1 MGVAAATVVLRLFTR
16 FHVSRANLNVD
27 DCLVVIALAFSTALI
42 GIVFKQ
48 IEHGLAYHMW
58 DIPFETYNIWNPL
71 YTIVATILY
80 ALRIVVCYSVVYV
93 LINIFGCKPIEA
105 GWDTTIPKAQA
116 SCVDKLT
123 TYLTLSIANIIMD
136 VLILLLP
143 LPVVIPLQMGK
154 RQKFSLILL
163 FGTGAFVCGVATKR
177 TVDLPGLLSS
187 PDYCWDAVTQF
198 VWCFLEVNAG
208 IVCAS
213 VPALKP
219 FFMRYLPSII
229 ASRMSSK
236 GGGVSS
242 TGKSGRSRDL
252 NTVVAENIE
261 RRRMQ
266 DEGYELSSHDG
277 PRVPVEDDDEAKLWN
292 GYQKSIRTVMRRHTR
307 ASSRQD
313 LESSSLDTLDEIGGP
328 KSGDRKVV
336 VSSASYGEC
345 SDNEANGI
353 MVRRETTVLEQQ
365 KKA

>member
-27 DCLVVIALAFSTALI
+27 DCLVVIALMFSIALI

-48 IEHGLAYHMW
+48 IENGLAYHMW
-58 DIPFETYNIWNPL
+58 DIPFEIYKFGTNWF

-80 ALRIVVCYSVVYV
+80 ALSISFSKLSVLFLYLRLSPQVWFRRVVYTLVGIVVCYSVVYV
-93 LINIFGCKPIEA
+93 LINISGCKPIEA
-105 GWDTTIPKAQA
+105 SWDTTIPKAEA

-177 TVDLPGLLSS
+177 TIDLPGLLSS

-242 TGKSGRSRDL
+242 TGKSGKSRNL

-266 DEGYELSSHDG
+266 GEGYELSSHDG
-277 PRVPVEDDDEAKLWN
+277 PRVPAEDDDEAKLWN
-292 GYQKSIRTVMRRHTR
+292 GYQKSIRTVMGRHTR
-307 ASSRQD
+307 APSRQD
-313 LESSSLDTLDEIGGP
+313 LDSSSLDTLD
-328 KSGDRKVV
+328 
-336 VSSASYGEC
+336 
-345 SDNEANGI
+345 
-353 MVRRETTVLEQQ
+353 
-365 KKA
+365 

>member
-1 MGVAAATVVLRLFTR
+1 MQWTQEVPAGQVRTEVNPPSLKVPLLATAFTTMGVAAATVVLRLFTR
-16 FHVSRANLNVD
+16 FHVSRADLNVD
-27 DCLVVIALAFSTALI
+27 DCLVVIALVFSIALI
-42 GIVFKQ
+42 GIVFKRTSQ
-48 IEHGLAYHMW
+48 LAPPRQHHRLRFIFTRDRTW
-58 DIPFETYNIWNPL
+58 TRIPHTCGIPFETYNIWNPL
-71 YTIVATILY
+71 VRFQPLQIKPISFSKLSVLFLYLRLSPQVWFRRVVYTLVG
-80 ALRIVVCYSVVYV
+80 IVVCYSVVYV

-105 GWDTTIPKAQA
+105 GWDTTIPSNEA

-143 LPVVIPLQMGK
+143 LPVVVPLQMGK
-154 RQKFSLILL
+154 RQKFSLILP

-261 RRRMQ
+261 GRRMQ

-277 PRVPVEDDDEAKLWN
+277 PRVPA
-292 GYQKSIRTVMRRHTR
+292 
-307 ASSRQD
+307 
-313 LESSSLDTLDEIGGP
+313 
-328 KSGDRKVV
+328 
-336 VSSASYGEC
+336 
-345 SDNEANGI
+345 
-353 MVRRETTVLEQQ
+353 
-365 KKA
+365 